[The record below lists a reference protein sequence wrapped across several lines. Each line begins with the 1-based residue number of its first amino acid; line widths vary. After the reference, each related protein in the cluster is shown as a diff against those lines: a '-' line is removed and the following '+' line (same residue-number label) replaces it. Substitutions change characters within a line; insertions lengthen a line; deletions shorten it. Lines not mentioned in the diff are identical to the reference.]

1 MRREDL
7 IGRIGGDE
15 FALLVRVPS
24 IAEGQGIARDI
35 HARLSAVLA
44 QSRYPVTCSM
54 GALLIPPEVP
64 RTISELIHAA
74 DPAMYR
80 AKRGGKTAV
89 EIDDSTDP
97 QGAATLP
104 IALQRR
110 EGFESSISPSS
121 AGMKKPNGFRVKAGC
136 GLTTR
141 ALTKRQAGPVS
152 ASDTTRWR
160 WRGG

>member
-74 DPAMYR
+74 DQAMYR
-80 AKRGGKTAV
+80 AKRGVQNPLFIAGLNSCAFPRNTMV
-89 EIDDSTDP
+89 RNQFPDCEIAFFPGHCLFFFRLCKDP
-97 QGAATLP
+97 
-104 IALQRR
+104 R
-110 EGFESSISPSS
+110 ISY
-121 AGMKKPNGFRVKAGC
+121 GRGC
-136 GLTTR
+136 YILY
-141 ALTKRQAGPVS
+141 
-152 ASDTTRWR
+152 
-160 WRGG
+160 